1 MGIKPRAATPPG
13 VFLRLEAKPLL
24 QAAQIGLG
32 RELVLSEMERQV
44 RDRSAR
50 SLRRLAGALW
60 LGLALAVALP
70 FAAGWL
76 FH

>member
-1 MGIKPRAATPPG
+1 
-13 VFLRLEAKPLL
+13 
-24 QAAQIGLG
+24 
-32 RELVLSEMERQV
+32 MERQV
-44 RDRSAR
+44 CDRSVR
-50 SLRRLAGALW
+50 SLRRLAGAVW